1 MKLKALNKW
10 ERSWWHLHLNLA
22 QQHRRP
28 LNCLVWLEFHSILHL
43 DGTVLLC
50 SPKGARKQRS
60 ETPFTCGR
68 TVIRLTE
75 GNRGLYTT
83 NRSLHRKKNNHT
95 LMARW
100 TAVNDQQGKLFLISS
115 LLTKSDTKETHFRED
130 RWHSLQLAL
139 AQVKSPE
146 CLLGNASVVN
156 PVPATYS
163 MCWLLVTLPASLH
176 S

>member
-60 ETPFTCGR
+60 ETPFTCEQSYDWQRATEDSTLQIDPYIGKKTIIHWWLDELPLMINKASFFSFPACLRNQTQKKRIFER
-68 TVIRLTE
+68 TAGIASNWLW
-75 GNRGLYTT
+75 L
-83 NRSLHRKKNNHT
+83 RSNHR
-95 LMARW
+95 
-100 TAVNDQQGKLFLISS
+100 
-115 LLTKSDTKETHFRED
+115 
-130 RWHSLQLAL
+130 
-139 AQVKSPE
+139 
-146 CLLGNASVVN
+146 SVYWAM
-156 PVPATYS
+156 PV
-163 MCWLLVTLPASLH
+163 
-176 S
+176 